1 MRQKNSYSRII
12 QDITNWETVSYGD
25 KIRLFQHCVEKD
37 ITSFLAIGPHRET
50 LQDNSLGTALS
61 ESGLSRDEIQLMG
74 GMNSVPKDPD
84 QLIAKVEETL
94 NHLKTDY
101 LDLFFLDLQTPT
113 EIVMPAVER
122 LFSQGKIVETGVFDL
137 HDPATTASLGKNSVK
152 SNLTN
157 WKFTSALMKTLTLK
171 QPGTD
176 DLTEM
181 VWINLKETGKYDEL
195 LEPLSQKYQHT
206 TQEILLS
213 WFLQH
218 PSHLHPVLQ
227 GDTIDEINSAA
238 KAQHFKL
245 IEEDWKNLP
254 KKIDSKTAF

>member
-12 QDITNWETVSYGD
+12 QDITSWETNNWGD

-37 ITSFLAIGPHRET
+37 ITSFLAVGPHRET

-74 GMNSVPKDPD
+74 GMNSISKDQD
-84 QLIAKVEETL
+84 ELIAKVEETL

-101 LDLFFLDLQTPT
+101 LDLFFLDLHTPA
-113 EIVMPAVER
+113 EVVMPAVER

-137 HDPATTASLGKNSVK
+137 HDPATTASLEKNSVK
-152 SNLTN
+152 ANLTN
-157 WKFTSALMKTLTLK
+157 WKFTSASMKTLTLK
-171 QPGTD
+171 QPSTAN
-176 DLTEM
+176 LTEM
-181 VWINLKETGKYDEL
+181 VWINLPETEKYDEL
-195 LEPLSQKYQHT
+195 LGPLVQKYQHT
-206 TQEILLS
+206 AQEILLS

-218 PSHLHPVLQ
+218 PAHFHPVLQ
-227 GDTIDEINSAA
+227 GNTIDDINSAA
-238 KAQHFKL
+238 KAQHLKL

-254 KKIDSKTAF
+254 KKLDSKTAF